1 MVVEVFWG
9 SVVNQ
14 VYHANPGLTSYP
26 NPPLWSRQGHKSICR
41 TRDSTAKTKSGGAAF
56 LVLLVFQMQHTHA
69 LFQFVTIT
77 STVIQYILSTI
88 LSTASHIV
96 LPLIH

>member
-1 MVVEVFWG
+1 MIVEVFWG

-14 VYHANPGLTSYP
+14 VYHANAGLISYP

-41 TRDSTAKTKSGGAAF
+41 ARDSIVKAKSGGAAF
-56 LVLLVFQMQHTHA
+56 LVLPVFQMQYTHA

-77 STVIQYILSTI
+77 STVIQHILPTI
-88 LSTASHIV
+88 LGTASHIV